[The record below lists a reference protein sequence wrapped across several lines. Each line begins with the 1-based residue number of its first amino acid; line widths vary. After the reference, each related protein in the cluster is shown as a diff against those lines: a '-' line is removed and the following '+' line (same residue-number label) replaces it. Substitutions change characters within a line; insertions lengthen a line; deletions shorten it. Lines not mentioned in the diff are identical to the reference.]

1 MYLCYDSECILFLRK
16 YVYPE
21 IENLFSQK
29 RNVEYYIIPIYIYLE
44 ILFINEYIKTK
55 TYELC

>member
-1 MYLCYDSECILFLRK
+1 MYLCYDSECILFLCK
-16 YVYPE
+16 YVHPE
-21 IENLFSQK
+21 IGNLFSQK